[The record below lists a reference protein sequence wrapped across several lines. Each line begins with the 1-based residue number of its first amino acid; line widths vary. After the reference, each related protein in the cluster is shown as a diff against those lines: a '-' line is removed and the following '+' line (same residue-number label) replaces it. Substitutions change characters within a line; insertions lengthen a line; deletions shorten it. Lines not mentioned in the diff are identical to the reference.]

1 MSKVFCLIFTFYNL
15 VLGLALLNVVLA
27 YCTEDLLPTQPIQ
40 SYKNVSKTLN
50 EEDQVVTYSCNLG
63 FAFSGDHQT
72 GVEVGWVGK
81 WNFHH

>member
-50 EEDQVVTYSCNLG
+50 EEDQVVNKRMGATELLPG
-63 FAFSGDHQT
+63 RA
-72 GVEVGWVGK
+72 GV
-81 WNFHH
+81 